1 MRELFGKLIGNNKWA
16 MYCIALMVGLA
27 MGVINPLAT
36 THMVKNNISEVW
48 VGAISSSYF
57 LFMALGSIF
66 IYKKLRGK
74 AISKILILG
83 LLLTAVCAIG
93 FPFMENSALWF
104 LLMGLMGAGISFN
117 LVGIQAA
124 MQNAAD
130 STNKALVS
138 GVYSFCFAVGFVISS
153 LVGPMLYECAPWIAF
168 SMGSVSLCIAAVFI
182 NFKIKGLL
190 TIPTYSEGK
199 VFSKISL
206 ALFGAFSYGFSETTL
221 VALYPLFMLRLNFG
235 LSQVGYALGI
245 FVIGSIIGT
254 IPVTYLADKFGR
266 KKCLGLTIFLSL
278 FAIMGVMF
286 FNSFSSKLIFS
297 FIAGF
302 TIGPVYP
309 LSLSLTVQD
318 LIQDELMPGVALFTF
333 AYGIGSAAG
342 PFLSSGAMRYLG
354 NNYIFSISFVIFML
368 LLLYIAIS
376 SRRSKS
382 NLFNKDA

>member
-36 THMVKNNISEVW
+36 THMARNNVSEVW

-83 LLLTAVCAIG
+83 LILTAVCAIG
-93 FPFMENSALWF
+93 FPLMDNRALWF
-104 LLMGLMGAGISFN
+104 LLMGLMGAGVSFN

-124 MQNAAD
+124 MQNATD

-138 GVYSFCFAVGFVISS
+138 GIYSFCFAIGFVISS

-168 SMGSVSLCIAAVFI
+168 SMGSVSLCIAAGFI
-182 NFKIKGLL
+182 NFKLKSLL

-199 VFSKISL
+199 VFSKITL
-206 ALFGAFSYGFSETTL
+206 ALFGAFAYGFSETTL

-278 FAIMGVMF
+278 FAIIGVMF

-302 TIGPVYP
+302 TIGPIYP

-342 PFLSSGAMRYLG
+342 PFLSSGAMQYLG

-368 LLLYIAIS
+368 LLLYMAIS
-376 SRRSKS
+376 SKHLRS